1 MASGKKRKQFSQ
13 NSTFL
18 KHIFALQEQRKR
30 KQDIDKV
37 CQDHGSHLYFD
48 IVPLYDSD
56 YGWAYISYL
65 PQYNLLFC
73 GVPKAGTSTW
83 VEGRDQYNFNDFELM
98 GLIF

>member
-30 KQDIDKV
+30 KQDIEQV
-37 CQDHGSHLYFD
+37 CDEHGDQLYFD
-48 IVPLYDSD
+48 VVPLFDYD
-56 YGWAYISYL
+56 YGWPYIIYL
-65 PQYNLLFC
+65 QQYNLLFC

-83 VEGRDQYNFNDFELM
+83 VVGRDQVLNMEHEF
-98 GLIF
+98 